1 MDRSRVLLLLAALL
15 LPLGGLEARL
25 FHHQVLSAP
34 ESRGDISSDRVN
46 LQLDR
51 ARRAPI
57 LDVRGRVLA
66 EDVRAFD
73 CYLVLEEF
81 EKAPWPLAALL
92 NRPADDI
99 QQEVEQI
106 YAKIEKQ
113 VNRRP
118 PAERR
123 RLYQRERRTPYLLAR
138 NVPFEAALAIETA
151 PRLHP
156 GTIIRESLRR
166 RYPFGAAAGHL
177 TGYEGKITAN
187 EAEFRDLLQRG
198 VLYEGFVEIIGQD
211 GIAQLYQR
219 GAFHDERVGRA
230 GVERSYDDDLRG
242 RPGLLQI
249 EREVGTSKQ
258 NVTDLKPSEPGR
270 PVELTIDIEVQKAA
284 EAALEGGVQAAVVV
298 IDVHTGA
305 VLALASNSTY
315 DPNAFIPPGDAA
327 EIRRLV
333 ADTETR
339 PLQSR
344 AFAQHF
350 QLGSVFKVVT
360 AVAALEEKKVRAGEL
375 LPCRGRFD
383 ESARGLGCW
392 IWNEHRG
399 MHGEVNLCQALE
411 QSCNCYFYEAAKRMD
426 IEPIVR
432 WARAFGFGGP
442 TGLDLPGEVSGR
454 IPARRVSAND
464 ALHLAIGQG
473 DFMATPLQA
482 AVMMAVIANGGQR
495 VTPHVRRDA
504 APAPVRLPVSAETL
518 EEVRHGLLDCVVGAR
533 GTARTTRLREFKA
546 AGKTGSAQNGRDGRP
561 HSWFAGYAP
570 SDAPRVAIAVF
581 GAFAGHGGEYAAP
594 AAAKVLEKVLGSPP

>member
-1 MDRSRVLLLLAALL
+1 MDRSRVLFLLGGLL

-25 FHHQVLSAP
+25 LQLQVLNAP
-34 ESRGDISSDRVN
+34 ESRGDISSTRQS
-46 LQLDR
+46 LQVER
-51 ARRAPI
+51 SRRGRI
-57 LDVRGRVLA
+57 LDAQGRVLA

-73 CYLVLEEF
+73 VYLVLEEY

-92 NRPADDI
+92 NRPAEEI

-118 PAERR
+118 LAERR

-138 NVPFEAALAIETA
+138 NVPFDAALAIETA

-156 GTIIRESLRR
+156 GALIRESLRR

-187 EAEFRDLLQRG
+187 EAEFRDLLQSG
-198 VLYEGFVEIIGQD
+198 VLYEGFEEFIGQD

-242 RPGLLQI
+242 RLGLLQI
-249 EREVGTSKQ
+249 ERVVGSSAQ
-258 NVTDLKPSEPGR
+258 NVTDLKPSEAGKD
-270 PVELTIDIEVQKAA
+270 VELTIDLEVQKAA
-284 EAALEGGVQAAVVV
+284 EAALESAVQGAVVV
-298 IDVHTGA
+298 IDVRTGA

-315 DPNAFIPPGDAA
+315 DPNVFIPPANGP

-333 ADTETR
+333 SDTETR

-350 QLGSVFKVVT
+350 QLGSVFKIVT
-360 AVAALEEKKVRAGEL
+360 AVAALEEKKVRPGEL

-399 MHGEVNLCQALE
+399 MHGEVNLAQALE
-411 QSCNCYFYEAAKRMD
+411 QSCNCYFYETARRMD

-432 WARAFGFGGP
+432 WARAFGFGAT
-442 TGLDLPGEVSGR
+442 TGLDVPGEVAGR
-454 IPARRVSAND
+454 VPSRRVSAND

-482 AVMMAVIANGGQR
+482 AVMMAAVANGGRR
-495 VTPHVRRDA
+495 VLPHVRRDL
-504 APAPVRLPVSAETL
+504 APAPVPIPVSAETL
-518 EEVRHGLLDCVVGAR
+518 DDVRRGLVDVVFGAR
-533 GTARTTRLREFKA
+533 GTARTTRLREVKA

-570 SDAPRVAIAVF
+570 HDAPRVAIAVF
-581 GAFAGHGGEYAAP
+581 GAFAGHGGDYAAP
-594 AAAKVLEKVLGSPP
+594 AAARVLEKVLGAP